1 MKPLTVICV
10 QESMHTLEDFVKR
23 NRSLF
28 PEDIIIYQHIIFY
41 LLDNDELKRL
51 GGARAGSEVYGVKI
65 RERLVAPFGTDVANV
80 LKRYYSKHSEVE
92 VEYME
97 REDIQR
103 RLREEMQ
110 EHEPPQ
116 KLPRT
121 LHVDE
126 HRDVVRRGYQSSLQT
141 VDKELSEVSE
151 KTRRQRTKV
160 ESAPH
165 FIQWLR
171 PSSVRVGDS
180 CRFTCSAVGEPEP
193 TVTWYRNGEQLPDS
207 QRFRFHV
214 RTFTCLTLSTCTSLL
229 DLIHHLI

>member
-1 MKPLTVICV
+1 
-10 QESMHTLEDFVKR
+10 MHTLEDFVKR

-51 GGARAGSEVYGVKI
+51 GEGSRAGSEVYGVKI
-65 RERLVAPFGTDVANV
+65 RERLVAPFGTDVASV
-80 LKRYYSKHSEVE
+80 LKKYYAKHSDVE

-103 RLREEMQ
+103 RLRDEMH
-110 EHEPPQ
+110 EHEPPPH

-121 LHVDE
+121 RHAREDE
-126 HRDVVRRGYQSSLQT
+126 SQTFTT
-141 VDKELSEVSE
+141 VDKQVTER
-151 KTRRQRTKV
+151 KWWQRTQT

-180 CRFTCSAVGEPEP
+180 CRFTCSVDGQPEP
-193 TVTWYRNGEQLPDS
+193 SVTWYRNGEQLPS
-207 QRFRFHV
+207 NERFRVHV
-214 RTFTCLTLSTCTSLL
+214 RLFCSLIYFNL
-229 DLIHHLI
+229 YY